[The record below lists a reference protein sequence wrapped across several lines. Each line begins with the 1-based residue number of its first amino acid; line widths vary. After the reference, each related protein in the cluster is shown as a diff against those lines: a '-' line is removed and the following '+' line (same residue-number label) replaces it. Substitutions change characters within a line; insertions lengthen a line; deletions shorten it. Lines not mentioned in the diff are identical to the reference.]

1 MELTSA
7 GDTFLVL
14 LAALLS
20 LPLLLAVCWSQPA
33 VTTLGY
39 VAILCLFSSSTW
51 GQLQEENTLYARGT
65 GMFYFSLVNILLWIA
80 AAAAAT
86 RQFMSNTQTKLPS
99 PFNYFVAAFSFLL
112 LAHVVLG
119 LMAGKDLPLILGYN
133 GLINILN
140 SALFSW
146 LLLSTLTT
154 EKNHLILIK
163 LLLGLAAVRAVFG
176 LIRYQWFDGDS
187 ANPYRNFESL
197 DIKLVYFDIC
207 DNYIAAFAAFCLA
220 WLLLM
225 PSVRIK
231 LWQRFLIAGWL
242 VVEVAT
248 VALSFRRSS
257 LIGLGLMT
265 VVLIMQLPWQ
275 RRLWLIATSS
285 LAMIGASATLMRER
299 LQFNVNNP
307 DSGFLSSLLYDVGP
321 DRATQASRFYELE
334 AAARSLDGN
343 WLFGLG
349 SWGSFYGDEDILD
362 YHFGKFDFVHSG
374 FGHVILKSG
383 LLGLALFI
391 GLLLTF
397 TINYFKQRKHLVGSS
412 ALLADAGF
420 AGLLFW
426 MPTLFI
432 GTPIIEFRSML
443 LLGLTLALPYLPL
456 ADSTKYKPRYAQY
469 HAAA

>member
-1 MELTSA
+1 MEFTSTN
-7 GDTFLVL
+7 DTYFIL

-20 LPLLLAVCWSQPA
+20 LPLILAVCWSQPA
-33 VTTLGY
+33 TTTLGY

-65 GMFYFSLVNILLWIA
+65 GMFYFSLVNLLLWVA
-80 AAAAAT
+80 AAAAAI
-86 RQFMSNTQTKLPS
+86 RQLATTTPLKVLS
-99 PFNYFVAAFSFLL
+99 PFNYFLAAFSFLL

-133 GLINILN
+133 GLLN
-140 SALFSW
+140 VLNLVLFSS

-154 EKNHLILIK
+154 EKNQQNLIK

-176 LIRYQWFDGDS
+176 LIRYQWFEGDS

-197 DIKLVYFDIC
+197 NIKLVYFDIC
-207 DNYIAAFAAFCLA
+207 DNYIAALAAFCLA
-220 WLLLM
+220 WLLLT
-225 PSVRIK
+225 PTVRMK
-231 LWQRFLIAGWL
+231 VWQRFFIMGWIIL
-242 VVEVAT
+242 EVAT

-265 VVLIMQLPWQ
+265 LVLIVQLPWQ
-275 RRLWLIATSS
+275 RRLWLIGTSS

-299 LQFNVNNP
+299 LQFNVKNP
-307 DSGFLSSLLYDVGP
+307 DGGFLTSLLYDVGP

-383 LLGLALFI
+383 LVGLTLFLAL
-391 GLLLTF
+391 LLVF
-397 TINYFKQRKHLVGSS
+397 TVNYLKHRKHLKGSN

-426 MPTLFI
+426 MPTLLI

-443 LLGLTLALPYLPL
+443 LLGMTLALPYLPSVRL
-456 ADSTKYKPRYAQY
+456 DNFKPHYYSY